1 MLCTYHIQ
9 TTYSTIC
16 MYFTGYCVLSEVDAI
31 IDYNIQCGVFCCAG
45 GGLVPATLES
55 PEFNITGADLDRLRS
70 EIAASIRTTLS
81 KDVRHHVTEHVDKV
95 RELGL
100 EQSILVLV
108 SIVGKSVDAIAKLK
122 SHHIESRAGSVQ
134 DPSVYIPPWL
144 HSHPHGS
151 AGR

>member
-1 MLCTYHIQ
+1 M
-9 TTYSTIC
+9 
-16 MYFTGYCVLSEVDAI
+16 
-31 IDYNIQCGVFCCAG
+31 
-45 GGLVPATLES
+45 VPATLES

-100 EQSILVLV
+100 VQSTLVLV

-122 SHHIESRAGSVQ
+122 NNHIESRAGSVQ
-134 DPSVYIPPWL
+134 DPSIIHTTLAAFTSSRFCREIYRRSLISSFCAHNNALLLLDGVECVVAF
-144 HSHPHGS
+144 SGS
-151 AGR
+151 GFLLGYRAC